1 MNNSDK
7 QFMQMAIELAL
18 DGMRKNEGG
27 PFGAIVV
34 KDKTIIG
41 KGNNRVLY
49 KNDPTAHAEIEAIR
63 EACQN
68 INSFHLEGCTLYTLC
83 EPCPMC
89 MAAVYWAKISKVV
102 FGCTRKD
109 AAKIGFADDSIYK
122 ELNMPPSERS
132 IPMESMLR
140 DDSLRVFDEWIK
152 KHDKINY

>member
-1 MNNSDK
+1 
-7 QFMQMAIELAL
+7 MAVRLAR

-27 PFGAIVV
+27 PFGALVV
-34 KDKTIIG
+34 KDKTVIG

-68 INSFHLEGCTLYTLC
+68 IKSFHLEGCTLYTVC

-89 MAAVYWAKISKVV
+89 MAAIYWAKISKVV
-102 FGCTRKD
+102 FGCTRED

-132 IPMESMLR
+132 IPMESILR
-140 DDSLRVFDEWIK
+140 DDSLRVFDEWVK
-152 KHDKINY
+152 KHDKVSY